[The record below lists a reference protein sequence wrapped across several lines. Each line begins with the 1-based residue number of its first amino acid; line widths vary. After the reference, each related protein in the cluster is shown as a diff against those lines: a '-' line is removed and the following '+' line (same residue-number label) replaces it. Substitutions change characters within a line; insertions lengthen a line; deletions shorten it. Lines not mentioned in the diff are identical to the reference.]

1 MSETRWTR
9 IEELFLEALELPRE
23 ARPPFL
29 DRVCDDPSVRA
40 EVDAMLAGEDGP
52 AELRVLE
59 RLPRLQQGPAAGT
72 LAPGH
77 RLGRYEIVER
87 IGRGGMGDVYRAERV
102 DEEYRQQVALKVLRG
117 DLATPALEARFRA
130 ERQILA
136 RLQHPHVATLLDG
149 GATADGRPWLAM
161 QFIDGLPVTTWAD
174 EHGLSVPR
182 RLALF
187 ATICEAVQYAHTN
200 LVVHRDLKPSNVVV
214 DDEGRPWLLDFGIAK
229 LLADPEAEGAAQTR
243 ELLLAT
249 PEYAAPEQLR
259 GGTITTSTD
268 VYALGILLYELLV
281 GAPPFRLDEPDV
293 VEFHRRVCE
302 EPPTRP
308 SEGVRAS
315 SRRVASEQATDIGTL
330 RSTGAARLAQTLKGD
345 LDQIVLTALRKEPGR
360 RYPSAGAL
368 AEDIRRYLAGLP
380 VWAQPDSRRY
390 RLRTFVRRHR
400 VGVAAAAGFV
410 VLLGGFAG
418 AMTVQ
423 SARLAAERDR
433 VRVALT
439 RAEEVQEFLVS
450 LFDASDPFQ
459 QQERLSAADLLARGA
474 ERAEALAT
482 QPEVYADMLVTVGT
496 AYRNL
501 GQYAEARPLLEKA
514 LDVRRGLY
522 GEVHEDVAS
531 AEGSLALLH
540 TEMGDYDQ
548 AELEYRALRSHYGA
562 LFGPM
567 HPKTL
572 TAAQSIG
579 AIHASRGDHALAL
592 PFFEEVV
599 NHYRGLAVEDL
610 GEADVDAYGGALNN
624 LGLTLVRLGELDR
637 AEPYLR
643 DVVDLNRRARGDDHP
658 LVATNLNSLSTLY
671 FRQGRYEEAAEML
684 RDVLERRRALYG
696 SDHPD
701 VGAPLNNLAQ
711 VLIRLGRFED
721 AEAYAREALEIQRR
735 LQGPEHPTLGLA
747 LKNLARLLM
756 QKGDAAGA
764 EAPALEALTVFQA
777 AFGEDHGQVADVRR
791 LLVDVYAALERPER
805 AAVYREE

>member
-9 IEELFLEALELPRE
+9 IEELFLEALELPRD
-23 ARPPFL
+23 ARAAFL
-29 DRVCDDPSVRA
+29 DRVCDDPSVRG
-40 EVDAMLAGEDGP
+40 EVDAMLAGEDGA

-59 RLPRLQQGPAAGT
+59 RLPRMQQGPAAGT
-72 LAPGH
+72 LPPGH

-87 IGRGGMGDVYRAERV
+87 IGRGGMGEVYRAERI
-102 DEEYRQQVALKVLRG
+102 DEQYRQQVALKVLRG

-136 RLQHPHVATLLDG
+136 RLQHPNVATLLDG
-149 GATADGRPWLAM
+149 GATMDGRPWLVM

-214 DDEGRPWLLDFGIAK
+214 DEDGRPWLLDFGIAK
-229 LLADPEAEGAAQTR
+229 LLADPETEGAAQTR

-259 GGTITTSTD
+259 GGSITTSTD

-293 VEFHRRVCE
+293 LEFHRRVCE

-315 SRRVASEQATDIGTL
+315 SRRIASEQATDIGTL

-390 RLRTFVRRHR
+390 RWRTFVRRHR
-400 VGVAAAAGFV
+400 VGVAAAAAFV

-418 AMTVQ
+418 AMAVQ

-459 QQERLSAADLLARGA
+459 EQGRLSAADLLARGA
-474 ERAEALAT
+474 ARAEALSD
-482 QPEVYADMLVTVGT
+482 QPDVYADLLVTVGT

-501 GQYAEARPLLEKA
+501 GQFAEAEPLLQRA
-514 LDVRRGLY
+514 LAVRRDLHGDL
-522 GEVHEDVAS
+522 HEDVATV
-531 AEGSLALLH
+531 EGGLALLH
-540 TEMGDYDQ
+540 TQQGDYET
-548 AELEYRALRSHYGA
+548 AEREYRDVRAHFQA
-562 LFGPM
+562 LFGSG
-567 HPKTL
+567 HAQAL
-572 TAAQSIG
+572 NASQSIG
-579 AIHASRGDHALAL
+579 AIHASRGDHALAV
-592 PFFEEVV
+592 PFFQEVV
-599 NHYRGLAVEDL
+599 DHYRGVDLESLDEDAVS
-610 GEADVDAYGGALNN
+610 AYGNALNN

-643 DVVDLNRRARGDDHP
+643 DAVDLNRSVRGDTHP
-658 LVATNLNSLSTLY
+658 LVATNLNSLATLY
-671 FRQGRYEEAAEML
+671 FRQGRLEEAAAL
-684 RDVLERRRALYG
+684 FQDVLERRRALYG

-711 VLIRLGRFED
+711 VLSRLGRFED
-721 AEAYAREALEIQRR
+721 AEAHAREALEIQRR
-735 LQGPEHPTLGLA
+735 LQAPGHPTLGLA
-747 LKNLARLLM
+747 LKNLARLLV
-756 QKGDAAGA
+756 QKGDAAAA
-764 EAPALEALTVFQA
+764 EAPALEALAVFQA
-777 AFGEDHGQVADVRR
+777 AFGEEHGQVADVRR
-791 LLVDVYAALERPER
+791 LLVDVYTALGRPER
-805 AAVYREE
+805 AAVYAGG